1 MTEEQINDAK
11 AFENA
16 YAYAKENGLETEFF
30 VFFMDDIRRGES
42 VTEAIWYAYCEWD
55 L

>member
-11 AFENA
+11 AFAAA
-16 YAYAKENGLETEFF
+16 YANAKECGMETEFF
-30 VFFMDDIRRGES
+30 VFFLDDIRRGES
-42 VTEAIWYAYCEWD
+42 VAEAIWYATLEWD

>member
-16 YAYAKENGLETEFF
+16 YANAKECGMETEFF
-30 VFFMDDIRRGES
+30 VYFMDDIRRGES